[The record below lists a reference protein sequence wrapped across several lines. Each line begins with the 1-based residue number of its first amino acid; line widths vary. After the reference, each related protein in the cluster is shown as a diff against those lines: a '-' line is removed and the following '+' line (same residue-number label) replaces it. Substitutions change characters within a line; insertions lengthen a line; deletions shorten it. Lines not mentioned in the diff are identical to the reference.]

1 MNIDKMSHNTMDKK
15 TKLIVA
21 KSLKDMIMS
30 ADLVQL
36 DMYQDYVEAWD
47 QNGGHEVR
55 YAPTGRVSVTLELV
69 RKKSDGRAELY
80 RNCSKE
86 IVE

>member
-1 MNIDKMSHNTMDKK
+1 MDKK

-55 YAPTGRVSVTLELV
+55 YAPTGHVSFNLDLYI
-69 RKKSDGRAELY
+69 KKNDGRAELY
-80 RNCSKE
+80 KNCSKE
-86 IVE
+86 VIE